1 MNKISV
7 ISCGIIS
14 IFFIVVSCNKDS
26 DVKKEPWIDQPV
38 AQWPDFALTNKIRFI
53 DTTYTDLANS
63 FLVDTGKDTVGVS
76 CKHIF
81 MVFAS
86 HQGLSSID
94 LGKNFI
100 DWKIYPKN
108 KPDHGVLIKRLINRD
123 SNEPIGQFNTLKDRD
138 WIIFDLQEKRN
149 DIYPLKIRFAPVRK
163 NEVVYAVGWGI
174 KKPKSDYPA
183 VAKLQC
189 YKQMG
194 NYFYVDVLQSDG
206 HPEGTSGSPVID
218 QNGYLVG
225 IVSGAEGKL
234 GVIGSVEYLK
244 GLFDKY
250 GIEYRIDS

>member
-1 MNKISV
+1 MNKICIISCVIITILFAV
-7 ISCGIIS
+7 ISC
-14 IFFIVVSCNKDS
+14 KQDP

-38 AQWPDFALTNKIRFI
+38 AQWPDFALTNRIRFT
-53 DTTYTDLANS
+53 DTTYTDLANA
-63 FLVDTGKDTVGVS
+63 FLVDTGKDTIGVS
-76 CKHIF
+76 CKHWF

-100 DWKIYPKN
+100 DWKFYPQN
-108 KPDHGVLIKRLINRD
+108 KPEHFVLIKRLINRD
-123 SNEPIGQFNTLKDRD
+123 DNEPIGQFNTLKVRD
-138 WIIFDLQEKRN
+138 WIIFELQKKSR
-149 DIYPLKIRFAPVRK
+149 DIYPLKIRYTPVK
-163 NEVVYAVGWGI
+163 QNEIVYAVGWGI

-194 NYFYVDVLQSDG
+194 NYFYVDTIESDG

-234 GVIGSVEYLK
+234 GVIGAVKYLK
-244 GLFDKY
+244 GLFNTY
-250 GIEYRIDS
+250 GIGYEIDQ

>member
-1 MNKISV
+1 MAKI
-7 ISCGIIS
+7 GIIS
-14 IFFIVVSCNKDS
+14 LAITSIFFAVAGCNQGPDA
-26 DVKKEPWIDQPV
+26 KKEPWIDQPV
-38 AQWPDFALTNKIRFI
+38 AQWPDFALTNKIRFS
-53 DTTYTDLANS
+53 DTTYTDLANA
-63 FLVDTGKDTVGVS
+63 FLVNTGKDTIGVS
-76 CKHIF
+76 CKHWF

-100 DWKIYPKN
+100 DWKLYPKN
-108 KPDHGVLIKRLINRD
+108 KPDHAIWIKRLINRD
-123 SNEPIGQFNTLKDRD
+123 PSEPIGQFNTLKVRD

-149 DIYPLKIRFAPVRK
+149 DIYPLKIRFTPVK
-163 NEVVYAVGWGI
+163 ENEIVYAVGWGI

-234 GVIGSVEYLK
+234 GVIGSVKYLK
-244 GLFDKY
+244 KLFDKY
-250 GIEYRIDS
+250 GIEYRTDS